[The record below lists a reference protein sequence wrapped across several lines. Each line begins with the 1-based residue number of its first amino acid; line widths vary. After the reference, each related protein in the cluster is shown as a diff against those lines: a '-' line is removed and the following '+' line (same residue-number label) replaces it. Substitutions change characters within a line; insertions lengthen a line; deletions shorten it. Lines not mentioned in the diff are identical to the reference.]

1 MKWRLCK
8 RCTAAMQEHP
18 DFLIFSRALAELGH
32 YVCPFGKLECG
43 KLVDATGQILSVT
56 PLKDNQWLNRQ

>member
-1 MKWRLCK
+1 MKWLLCK
-8 RCTAAMQEHP
+8 RCAAAMQEHP
-18 DFLIFSRALAELGH
+18 DYYFLRAVAELGH

-43 KLVDATGQILSVT
+43 KFVDATGQILSVT

>member
-1 MKWRLCK
+1 
-8 RCTAAMQEHP
+8 MQEHP
-18 DFLIFSRALAELGH
+18 DYYFLRAVAELGH

-43 KLVDATGQILSVT
+43 KFVDATGQILSVT